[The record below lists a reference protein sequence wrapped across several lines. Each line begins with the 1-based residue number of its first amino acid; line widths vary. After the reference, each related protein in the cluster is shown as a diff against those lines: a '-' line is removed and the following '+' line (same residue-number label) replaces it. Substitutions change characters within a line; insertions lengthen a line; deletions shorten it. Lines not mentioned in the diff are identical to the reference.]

1 LSIDPKA
8 VENKRLFVA
17 TPMFGGNCTGMY
29 TKSCLDLQKICDDN
43 DIHVEFYYIFNE
55 SLITRARNY
64 CVDKFLK
71 SDCTHMMFID
81 GDIGFNAYDVIKLMI
96 MCEPS
101 RGLDI
106 VTAPYPKKI
115 ISWDKVKHAVESG
128 YANDNANVLS
138 EFASQYAFNVADN
151 AKTFDL
157 NTPTQ
162 VKETGT
168 GFMMI
173 HRTVFIDYASAYPH
187 MAYVSDHQSN
197 FNKKEITAFFD
208 TGIDNESRR
217 YLSEDYMFCRNVN
230 SIGKQ
235 IFMCPWMKLNH
246 IGTTVFKGNMQQVS
260 DNPKVK
266 KTSKK
271 NLTKL
276 C

>member
-1 LSIDPKA
+1 MSIDPKA

-266 KTSKK
+266 KTPKK

>member
-1 LSIDPKA
+1 MSIDPKA

-187 MAYVSDHQSN
+187 MTYVSDHQSN

-230 SIGKQ
+230 SIGKN

-266 KTSKK
+266 KTPKK

>member
-1 LSIDPKA
+1 
-8 VENKRLFVA
+8 
-17 TPMFGGNCTGMY
+17 MFGGNCTGMY

>member
-1 LSIDPKA
+1 MSIDPKA

-17 TPMFGGNCTGMY
+17 TPMLGGNCTGMY

-266 KTSKK
+266 KTPKK